1 MSGIPC
7 GRTIRRSVSLA
18 ATALCAGLTVGCDSL
33 VIPGPEEEPD
43 VTLFTGR
50 SLPEVVIDTSISVQE
65 RRYLT
70 GTVPVAIST
79 NTFDQGERVRGFV
92 EVASGFHDCF
102 VARPRMDWEE
112 FGPGGSRILNQD
124 IAAAVI
130 LSRERGVECVVI
142 EIDPI
147 SDRREVGILPP
158 ELAGMNFADR
168 EVTDPIMEMALEI
181 AVKFDPTYLSIGVEM
196 NGYFEAHPDDYL
208 NYVDLHKRTYN
219 ALKSTT
225 PDVQVFAAFN
235 LEGMQGFFGDLD
247 EFSNH
252 EPQWFLIDMLEPE
265 LDAVAFSTLP
275 FPLFI
280 RPVLIPDDY
289 LSRIELHTSRDI
301 LFTEIG
307 WPGDPNAPAHTPA
320 SQAEYLA
327 EMVRLIDAMTQV
339 RLVVWTSFFD
349 PDLGSPGDLN
359 EDFANL
365 GLIDTQGNHKPA
377 LAVWEQLHNLPY
389 RP

>member
-1 MSGIPC
+1 M
-7 GRTIRRSVSLA
+7 A
-18 ATALCAGLTVGCDSL
+18 GCDSI
-33 VIPGPEEEPD
+33 VTPTGEDEEQPD
-43 VTLFTGR
+43 AATFSGR
-50 SLPEVVIDTSISVQE
+50 SLPEVVLDASITVDE

-70 GTVPVAIST
+70 GSVPVAIST
-79 NTFDQGERVRGFV
+79 NTFDQAERIRGFV
-92 EVASGFHDCF
+92 ETASGYHDCF
-102 VARPRMDWEE
+102 VARPRMDWVE
-112 FGPGGSRILNQD
+112 FGPRGGRRLNAD
-124 IAAAVI
+124 MVASIN
-130 LSRERGVECVVI
+130 LSRERGVDCLAV
-142 EIDPI
+142 EIDPV

-158 ELAGMNFADR
+158 ELAGKNFSDR
-168 EVTDPIMEMALEI
+168 DVTEPILEMALDI
-181 AVKFDPTYLSIGVEM
+181 AERLRPTYLSIGVEM
-196 NGYFEAHPDDYL
+196 NGYYEAHPVDYL
-208 NYVDLHKRTYN
+208 NYVELHKETYD
-219 ALKSTT
+219 AVKSTV
-225 PDVQVFAAFN
+225 PDVQFYAAFN

-252 EPQWFLIDMLEPE
+252 GPQWFLIDMLEPK

-280 RPVLIPDDY
+280 RPVLIPHDY

-327 EMVRLIDAMTQV
+327 EMVRLIDPMTQV

-349 PDLGSPGDLN
+349 PDLGDPDDLN

-377 LAVWEQLHNLPY
+377 LGLWEQLHKLPY
-389 RP
+389 RPRRP